1 VTDAE
6 HNQVYQAENGQFIAF
21 WRGSV
26 VHKFDGTL
34 RYFGSE
40 QAARDFLTRRE
51 GISSS
56 IIGAVRTNGGKAPGS
71 RLKSK
76 ALTLAGRTLAAGA
89 GSCR

>member
-1 VTDAE
+1 MPLLLKQNLELAVTDTVG
-6 HNQVYQAENGQFIAF
+6 NQVYPAENGQFIAF
-21 WRGSV
+21 WRGNV

-56 IIGAVRTNGGKAPGS
+56 IIGVTRTN
-71 RLKSK
+71 RSK
-76 ALTLAGRTLAAGA
+76 AAAHG
-89 GSCR
+89 